1 MKHLVKKYVN
11 SGKLESDTVEAIKN
25 APIDEKVLAEIAKDK
40 MKDHFALAVTE
51 DNQIYQTF
59 KYQNGNDVY
68 LIPEPDPIIIYFDT
82 SLHFLK
88 EVAERRNQLLSKMNI
103 HGDFMAV
110 NGDFYWYFASVSSH
124 IIFLFLAIE
133 AFINR
138 AVPDDFEYRRPI
150 QKKKTELYVGI
161 QIQRSIEFLEKIK
174 EVLPQATNKNFVS
187 EFSHKY
193 ESIQQ
198 LKKFRDDIVH
208 TKSFSGTSPN
218 FYEDLFVKSLDF
230 EFDKTLYAVRD
241 FINYHRPNLIEECD
255 CGND

>member
-11 SGKLESDTVEAIKN
+11 SGKLESDAVEAIKN
-25 APIDEKVLAEIAKDK
+25 APIDEKMLAEIAKNK
-40 MKDHFALAVTE
+40 MKDHFALAVTD

-59 KYQNGNDVY
+59 KYQNGENVY

-88 EVAERRNQLLSKMNI
+88 EVVERRNQLLSKMTI

-124 IIFLFLAIE
+124 IIFLFLALE

-138 AVPDDFEYRRPI
+138 AIPDNFEYRKSI
-150 QKKKTELYVGI
+150 QDKKTELYVGI
-161 QIQRSIEFLEKIK
+161 QIQRNVEFLEKIK
-174 EVLPQATNKNFVS
+174 TVIPLITEKKFVI
-187 EFSHKY
+187 EFTHKY
-193 ESIQQ
+193 EHIRQ
-198 LKKFRDDIVH
+198 LKIFRDEIVH
-208 TKSFSGTSPN
+208 TKSFAGTSPN

-230 EFDKTLYAVRD
+230 DFDNTLFAARD
-241 FINYHRPNLIEECD
+241 FINYHRPNLIEECN